1 MNKEINEL
9 LDQIKKLE
17 SELLDT
23 IQNQQQN
30 QDYHIE
36 KKRIL
41 FNRGVKN
48 QHRNY
53 LQNLI
58 DYLSNASPGNILTA
72 PVIWAVVIPAV
83 LLDITVSTYQLI
95 CFPVYGIPKVKR
107 SDYIVFDRHYLSYLN
122 FIEKINC
129 AYCSYFN
136 GMIAYVQE
144 IAARTE
150 QYWCPIKHAR
160 RISSIHSRY
169 QNFLDYGDAKAYRSQ
184 KEKIRRQFDDLSA
197 K

>member
-41 FNRGVKN
+41 FNRVVKN

-83 LLDITVSTYQLI
+83 LLDISVSTYQLI